1 MYLTQAL
8 HRAVVQTPDLP
19 ATIFGERI
27 RTWAQSADRAARL
40 AAAFH
45 GLGVA
50 TDDRVA
56 LLAQNNDA
64 YHDFLFAVPW
74 ADAVAVPV
82 NTRWSVHEIAFSLED
97 AGAVVLVVDD
107 AFLDMVDD
115 LRVLAPTV
123 RSYIHTGDRPR
134 PDGVLGFEEII
145 AAHDPVPDA
154 RRGGDALAAI
164 YYTGGTTGTPKG
176 VMLSHA
182 NLMAAALGALA
193 TGQFLAPRGRLLHS
207 APMFHLADGSGWL
220 ARNVVG
226 GSHVILPGFTPESVA
241 EAIEQHQ
248 ITDMFLAPTMIQMFV
263 DSPAAARHD
272 LSSLKHLIYGASPIS
287 QAVLERAMRLLP
299 QAKLL
304 QAYGMTE
311 LAPTTTVLTAEEHLD
326 PALLRSAGR
335 AVPIAE
341 VKIVDE
347 DGNEVP
353 RGTVGEVAARGPH
366 VMLGYWNRPEE
377 TAQALRGG
385 WMHTGDGGYLDDNG
399 YLFIVDRIKDMIVTG
414 GENVYSA
421 EVENALAQHPSVAT
435 CAVIGVP
442 DADWGERVHA
452 VVVLHDGATTTAE
465 ELREHCGSLI
475 ARYKAPRT
483 VDFVD
488 ALPLTAAAK
497 VSKVDLRKRYWDGES
512 RSVN

>member
-1 MYLTQAL
+1 MYITQAL
-8 HRAVVQTPDLP
+8 HRAVQQTPDLP
-19 ATIFGERI
+19 ATVFGDRV
-27 RTWAQSADRAARL
+27 RSWADSAERAARL
-40 AAAFH
+40 AGAFQR
-45 GLGVA
+45 LGVSSG
-50 TDDRVA
+50 DRVA
-56 LLAQNNDA
+56 LLAQNGDA

-74 ADAVAVPV
+74 ADGVAVPV
-82 NTRWSVHEIAFSLED
+82 NTRWSVQEIAFSLQD
-97 AGAVVLVVDD
+97 AGAVVLVIDD
-107 AFLDMVDD
+107 AFLDLVDQ
-115 LRVLAPTV
+115 LRTLAPSV
-123 RSYIHTGDRPR
+123 RTYIHTGERAR
-134 PDGVLGFEEII
+134 PDDVLGFEDLI
-145 AAHDPVPDA
+145 AAHDPVEDA

-176 VMLSHA
+176 VMLSHT
-182 NLMAAALGALA
+182 NLLAAALGALS
-193 TGQFLAPRGRLLHS
+193 TGQFLEPRGRLLHS
-207 APMFHLADGSGWL
+207 APMFHLADGSGWV
-220 ARNVVG
+220 ARNLVG
-226 GSHVILPGFTPESVA
+226 GTHVILPGFTPEAVA
-241 EAIEQHQ
+241 DAVQRYE
-248 ITDMFLAPTMIQMFV
+248 ITDMFLAPTMIQMLV
-263 DSPAAARHD
+263 DSPAASRHD

-299 QAKLL
+299 QATLL

-311 LAPTTTVLTAEEHLD
+311 LSPTTTVLTAEDHRD

-347 DGNEVP
+347 NDNEVP

-377 TAQALRGG
+377 TAKALRGG

-442 DADWGERVHA
+442 DPNWGERVHA
-452 VVVLHDGATTTAE
+452 VVVLQDGLTATAQ
-465 ELREHCGSLI
+465 ELRDHCGELI

-497 VSKVDLRKRYWDGES
+497 VSKVDLRKRYWNGAS

>member
-8 HRAVVQTPDLP
+8 HRAVQQTPDLA
-19 ATIFGERI
+19 ATVFGDRV
-27 RTWAQSADRAARL
+27 RTWADSADRAARL
-40 AAAFH
+40 AGAFR
-45 GLGVA
+45 GLGVQSG
-50 TDDRVA
+50 DRVA
-56 LLAQNNDA
+56 LLAQNGDA

-107 AFLDMVDD
+107 AFLDMVDE
-115 LRVLAPTV
+115 LRVLAPMV
-123 RSYIHTGDRPR
+123 RAYIHTGERAR
-134 PDGVLGFEEII
+134 PDGVFGFEEII
-145 AAHDPVPDA
+145 AAHDPIEDA

-207 APMFHLADGSGWL
+207 APMFHLADGSGWV

-226 GSHVILPGFTPESVA
+226 GTHVILSGFTPESVA
-241 EAIEQHQ
+241 EAVERYQ
-248 ITDMFLAPTMIQMFV
+248 ITDMFLAPTMIQMLV
-263 DSPAAARHD
+263 DSPAADQHD
-272 LSSLKHLIYGASPIS
+272 LSSLKHLLYGASPIS

-341 VKIVDE
+341 VKIVDAC
-347 DGNEVP
+347 DNEVS
-353 RGTVGEVAARGPH
+353 RGTVGEVVASGPH

-377 TAQALRGG
+377 TAAALRGG
-385 WMHTGDGGYLDDNG
+385 WMHTGDGGYMDDNG

-421 EVENALAQHPSVAT
+421 EVENALARHPSVAT

-452 VVVLHDGATTTAE
+452 VVVLQDGATASAQ
-465 ELREHCGSLI
+465 ELRDHCGALI

-497 VSKVDLRKRYWDGES
+497 VSKVDLRARYWKDES